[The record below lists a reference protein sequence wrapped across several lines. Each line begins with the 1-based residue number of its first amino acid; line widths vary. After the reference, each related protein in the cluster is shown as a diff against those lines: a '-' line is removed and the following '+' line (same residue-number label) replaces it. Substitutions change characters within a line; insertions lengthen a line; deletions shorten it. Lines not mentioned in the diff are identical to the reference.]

1 MPRNALLP
9 SHQRSSAITRATV
22 AVTLTIIATYLASLA
37 VELSEKNQTTLKII
51 VGVPVLVL
59 LIWAVVK
66 CMTIPRPSV
75 VKMAKTQDRAER
87 ILKRRLRPRKW
98 ETALV
103 DAGLSIEK
111 RIDLDRSVV
120 KTPII
125 SKIDPVP
132 LGVELTIRT
141 VSGQSPEGV
150 KKRVPNLAAALNVPF
165 RFKSIGPSTV
175 SVTAMLRSPLDQ
187 TVEIDELPELDITTM
202 SVPYAVDEDGN
213 TVTWTFAGHGGAI
226 VGGIPGAG
234 KTSFATAIIGPL
246 LVSPYAEVHII
257 DGKGGLDW
265 SWAEP
270 LATSY
275 TNEDRDLEAITETVE
290 AFDEAM
296 RQRLRDVP
304 EGQPSNFWNRP
315 RTPAQPF
322 TVLVIDECH
331 TYLNPSGKPT
341 DAKKLVQRISAAVE
355 NVTKKGRSGGY
366 FILLMTQKPTSDSL
380 PTAIRD
386 NCGLSLAFRVRNR
399 PAEESILGE
408 APDTEDELPRATAI
422 PKDRKGG
429 AVAGDEQ
436 GGRRYV
442 RAMYLSETRAS
453 QIIKEVAA

>member
-1 MPRNALLP
+1 MPHKTLLP
-9 SHQRSSAITRATV
+9 SDQRSSAITRTILA
-22 AVTLTIIATYLASLA
+22 AILTIIATYIASLA
-37 VELSEKNQTTLKII
+37 VEASSKNETTIKII
-51 VGVPVLVL
+51 AGVPVLAL
-59 LIWAVVK
+59 LIWTVVG

-75 VKMAKTQDRAER
+75 AKMSKTEDRAER
-87 ILKRRLRPRKW
+87 ILQRRLRPRKW

-103 DAGLSIEK
+103 DAGLSAEK
-111 RIDLDRSVV
+111 RVDLDRTMV
-120 KTPII
+120 KTPTI

-141 VSGQSPEGV
+141 LSGQSPEGI
-150 KKRVPNLAAALNVPF
+150 KKRVPNLASALNVPF

-175 SVTAMLRSPLDQ
+175 SVTAVLRSPLDQ
-187 TVEIDELPELDITTM
+187 AVEIDRLPDLDVTTM

-213 TVTWTFAGHGGAI
+213 TVVWSFAGHGGAI

-234 KTSFATAIIGPL
+234 KTSFATSIIGPL
-246 LVSPYAEVHII
+246 LVSPYANVHII

-265 SWAEP
+265 SWAKP

-290 AFDEAM
+290 AFDNAM
-296 RQRLRDVP
+296 RDRLRDVP
-304 EGQPSNFWNRP
+304 EGQVSNFWDRP
-315 RTPAQPF
+315 RTVDQKF

-355 NVTKKGRSGGY
+355 NTTKKGRSGGY
-366 FILLMTQKPTSDSL
+366 FILLMTQKPTSDAL

-386 NCGLSLAFRVRNR
+386 NCGLALAFRVKSR

-408 APDTEDELPRATAI
+408 LPDTEDDPPRATRI
-422 PKDRKGG
+422 PRRRKGG
-429 AVAGDEQ
+429 AVL
-436 GGRRYV
+436 GGGAEDRRYI
-442 RAMYLSETRAS
+442 RAMYLSEDRAS